1 MAGKSK
7 NQIKFVVSPKID
19 IGSTKKY
26 CRFKKMGIKYVDYK
40 DPDYLL
46 KFINE
51 QGKILPRRLTG
62 TSLKFQRKVS
72 VAVKRARHLALLPYQ
87 SDLLK

>member
-26 CRFKKMGIKYVDYK
+26 CRFKKMGFKYVDYK
-40 DPDYLL
+40 DPDFLMRFLNISKYKLGFE
-46 KFINE
+46 KK
-51 QGKILPRRLTG
+51 QPRL
-62 TSLKFQRKVS
+62 
-72 VAVKRARHLALLPYQ
+72 
-87 SDLLK
+87 